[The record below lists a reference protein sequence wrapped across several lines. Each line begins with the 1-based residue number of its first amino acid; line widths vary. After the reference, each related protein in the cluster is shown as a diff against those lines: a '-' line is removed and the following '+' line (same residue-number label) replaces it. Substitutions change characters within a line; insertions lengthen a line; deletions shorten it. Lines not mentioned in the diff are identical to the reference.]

1 MSIYELIKMIFI
13 ALFPKYIYFYYFL
26 VVLGLRGR
34 TQTSSGFW
42 HSVTVSALPYG
53 PQASQWSPFSHCGAR
68 AWGHLDFTGLA
79 ARGRVEPSRTKDG
92 PRVPAPAGGFLSTVP
107 PGEFLTTV
115 LLSSV

>member
-13 ALFPKYIYFYYFL
+13 ALFLKYIYFYYFL

-53 PQASQWSPFSHCGAR
+53 PHDSQWSPFSHCGAR
-68 AWGHLDFTGLA
+68 AWGHLGFTGLA
-79 ARGRVEPSRTKDG
+79 ARGMWDLP
-92 PRVPAPAGGFLSTVP
+92 L
-107 PGEFLTTV
+107 PGIKPVSLALQGRFLTTV
-115 LLSSV
+115 LSVNLYCLSDKL